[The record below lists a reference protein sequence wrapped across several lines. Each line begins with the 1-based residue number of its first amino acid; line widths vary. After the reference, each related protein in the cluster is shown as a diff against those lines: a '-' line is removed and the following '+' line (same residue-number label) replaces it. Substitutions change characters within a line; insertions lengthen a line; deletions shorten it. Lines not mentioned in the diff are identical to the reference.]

1 MAKEAIY
8 EKAKDSIIE
17 ADEDMAM
24 EALEEAEAEGLDLVE
39 LLTQGY
45 SAGMK
50 ELGDQFGM
58 GEIFLPE
65 LIFATEV
72 MKTVSEEIEGKMDMS
87 QVQQKG
93 TLVIGTVE
101 GDVHDI
107 GKGIVASLVKTNGVK
122 VVDLGREVPAQNF
135 VDAAIENNAEFV
147 GSSALLTTTMTVQKD
162 IEEALKEAGIRV
174 EADYNDINMRDKIK
188 RFKNMKD
195 PYILVLGGEEAASEE
210 VSVNVRGSNQQV
222 RNVPLSKFIET
233 CKKLNADRTLDLP
246 SEF

>member
-58 GEIFLPE
+58 GEIFLHE

-162 IEEALKEAGIRV
+162 IEEALKEAGIRDKV
-174 EADYNDINMRDKIK
+174 KTMVGGAPVTGRWAEKIGADQYCED
-188 RFKNMKD
+188 
-195 PYILVLGGEEAASEE
+195 ASDT
-210 VSVNVRGSNQQV
+210 VN
-222 RNVPLSKFIET
+222 FIMDW
-233 CKKLNADRTLDLP
+233 LANN
-246 SEF
+246 